1 MGQVNND
8 GQIMTMSGLQNFERR
23 SITGEGYNGVD
34 TISNRSYEGNF
45 IELQVDNVGRI
56 ITMGESNNYHR
67 RSITLDPNDYDG
79 HSITGGSYN
88 GEFISVGQSKE
99 YDGRS
104 LTLSESQ
111 NYDTV
116 GDAENYDG
124 RSITNSYDGHSITMS
139 EYERSTKP
147 DGEGK
152 VWMSRRRSMT
162 AEDNIS
168 NSSFQLQG
176 DNGSNTSALTI
187 DNNTSGLIMTRR
199 RRSTNSYD
207 GHSITLS
214 EYERSLKTECNGKVS
229 RRVESENNSNNSS
242 LRNSCNSLQLKSS
255 NTSGLIMTRRRRP
268 TLRGSTISIE
278 LSDKREEKK
287 VKGTCCVLL

>member
-1 MGQVNND
+1 
-8 GQIMTMSGLQNFERR
+8 MTTGGLQNFERR
-23 SITGEGYNGVD
+23 SITGESYKGVD

-79 HSITGGSYN
+79 HSITGESYN
-88 GEFISVGQSKE
+88 GEFITVGQSKE

-104 LTLSESQ
+104 LTLSESK
-111 NYDTV
+111 
-116 GDAENYDG
+116 EYDG
-124 RSITNSYDGHSITMS
+124 RSMTNSYDGHSITLS

-152 VWMSRRRSMT
+152 VWVSRRRSMT

-168 NSSFQLQG
+168 NSSLQIQS
-176 DNGSNTSALTI
+176 DNGSNTSAMTI

-199 RRSTNSYD
+199 RRSTDSYD
-207 GHSITLS
+207 GHSITMS

-229 RRVESENNSNNSS
+229 RRVESESNSNNSS
-242 LRNSCNSLQLKSS
+242 LRNSCSSLQLKSS
-255 NTSGLIMTRRRRP
+255 NTSGLIMTRRRRS
-268 TLRGSTISIE
+268 TLRTSTISID
-278 LSDKREEKK
+278 LNDKRDDKK
-287 VKGTCCVLL
+287 IKGTCCVLL